1 MELSIVGFGPGGIE
15 GMTKE
20 AECAIQ
26 ECEIV
31 AGYTVYVD
39 LLKQYFPGK
48 EYYSTP
54 MMKERERCEWALH
67 QALSGKRVA
76 VVCSG
81 DSGVYGM
88 AGLLFELKEKFKQ
101 NHIAGAEQLKFHVV
115 PGVTAACSGAAL
127 LGAPL
132 THDFSVIS
140 LSDLMTPI
148 SLIRDRIRH
157 AAMSDMVICLY
168 NPASKMRQ
176 DYLRMACDIILAYRS
191 GQTVCGCVRNI
202 GREGEH
208 AVVLSLE
215 ELREYQAD
223 MFTTVFIG
231 NSTTRNL
238 SGKMVTPRG
247 YRDV

>member
-1 MELSIVGFGPGGIE
+1 MELFVVGFGPGGID

-20 AECAIQ
+20 AEHVIR
-26 ECEIV
+26 ECDVV
-31 AGYTVYVD
+31 AGYKVYVE
-39 LLKQYFPGK
+39 LLKQHFPQK
-48 EYYSTP
+48 EYYSSP
-54 MMKERERCEWALH
+54 MMKERERCEWAIR

-88 AGLLFELKEKFKQ
+88 AGLLFEVREKLKQ
-101 NHIAGAEQLKFHVV
+101 NNTEGIEQLEFHVV

-157 AAMSDMVICLY
+157 AAISDMVICLY
-168 NPASKMRQ
+168 NPASKKRQ

-208 AVVLSLE
+208 AIVLSLE

-223 MFTTVFIG
+223 MFTTVFVG

>member
-20 AECAIQ
+20 AERAIQ

-88 AGLLFELKEKFKQ
+88 AGLLFELKDKFKQ

-168 NPASKMRQ
+168 NPASKKRQ

>member
-20 AECAIQ
+20 AERAIQ

-148 SLIRDRIRH
+148 SLIRDRIRY

-168 NPASKMRQ
+168 NPASKKRQ

-191 GQTVCGCVRNI
+191 GQTVCGCVRNL

-223 MFTTVFIG
+223 MFTTVFVG

-238 SGKMVTPRG
+238 SGKMVMPRG

>member
-1 MELSIVGFGPGGIE
+1 
-15 GMTKE
+15 
-20 AECAIQ
+20 
-26 ECEIV
+26 
-31 AGYTVYVD
+31 
-39 LLKQYFPGK
+39 
-48 EYYSTP
+48 
-54 MMKERERCEWALH
+54 MMKERERCEWAIR
-67 QALSGKRVA
+67 QALLGKRVA

-88 AGLLFELKEKFKQ
+88 AGLLFELREKLKQ
-101 NHIAGAEQLKFHVV
+101 NNTEGIEQLEFHVV

-148 SLIRDRIRH
+148 DLIRDRIRH
-157 AAMSDMVICLY
+157 AAISDMVICLY
-168 NPASKMRQ
+168 NPASKNRQ

-208 AVVLSLE
+208 AIVLSLE

-223 MFTTVFIG
+223 MFTTVFVG

>member
-1 MELSIVGFGPGGIE
+1 MELWIVGFGPGGID

-20 AECAIQ
+20 AERVVK
-26 ECEIV
+26 ECDIV

-39 LLKQYFPGK
+39 LLRQYFPEK

-54 MMKERERCEWALH
+54 MMKERERCEWALC
-67 QALSGKRVA
+67 QALSGKCVA

-88 AGLLFELKEKFKQ
+88 AGLLFELKEKLKQ
-101 NHIAGAEQLKFHVV
+101 NSVAGVEQLEFHVV

-148 SLIRDRIRH
+148 GLIQERIRH
-157 AAMSDMVICLY
+157 AAISDMVICLY
-168 NPASKMRQ
+168 NPASKKRQ
-176 DYLRMACDIILAYRS
+176 DYLRMACDIILAYRP
-191 GQTVCGCVRNI
+191 GQTVCGCVKNI

-215 ELREYQAD
+215 ELKEYQAD

-238 SGKMVTPRG
+238 SGKMITPRG
-247 YRDV
+247 YRNV